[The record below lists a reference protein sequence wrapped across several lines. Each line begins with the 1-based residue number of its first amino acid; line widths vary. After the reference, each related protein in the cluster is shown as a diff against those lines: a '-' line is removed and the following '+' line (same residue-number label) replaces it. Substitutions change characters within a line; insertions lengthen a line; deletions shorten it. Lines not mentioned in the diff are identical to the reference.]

1 MASSSGLLR
10 DYVALAK
17 PRIIVLLLFT
27 ALGGMF
33 LAADGAP
40 EVSLILLVFV
50 GGSLASGGANA
61 LNHYL
66 DRDIDLQMSRTLER
80 PVVAGRIPPRH
91 ALLFGVALNL
101 AAFALLTSLVN
112 PLSAFLTLGATLI
125 YVFVYTLSLKR
136 TTPQNIV
143 IGGAAGAIPPMVG
156 WTAVTG
162 SLDLPA
168 IYMFAIVFFWTPP
181 HFWALSLML
190 KDDYEAARVPMLPV
204 VAGVWETKK
213 AILLYTFLLLALT
226 CMFFT
231 TRAVGWTYLAVSTG
245 LGLLLVLQ
253 AVRLLRDPGIGPAR
267 PLFLYSMAYLALLF
281 LAIMVDSSL

>member
-1 MASSSGLLR
+1 
-10 DYVALAK
+10 
-17 PRIIVLLLFT
+17 
-27 ALGGMF
+27 
-33 LAADGAP
+33 
-40 EVSLILLVFV
+40 
-50 GGSLASGGANA
+50 
-61 LNHYL
+61 
-66 DRDIDLQMSRTLER
+66 
-80 PVVAGRIPPRH
+80 
-91 ALLFGVALNL
+91 
-101 AAFALLTSLVN
+101 
-112 PLSAFLTLGATLI
+112 
-125 YVFVYTLSLKR
+125 
-136 TTPQNIV
+136 
-143 IGGAAGAIPPMVG
+143 MVG